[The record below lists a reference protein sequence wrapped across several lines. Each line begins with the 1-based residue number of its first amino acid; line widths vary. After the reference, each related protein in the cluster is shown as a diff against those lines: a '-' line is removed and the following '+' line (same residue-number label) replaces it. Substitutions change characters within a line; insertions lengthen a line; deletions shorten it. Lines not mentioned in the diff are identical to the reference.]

1 MIKKIGSWDLIELS
15 VDLFNISFILLL
27 LLLTFSNPSAVPAWQ
42 AHALKI
48 LIVLLLYPVVAYG
61 IKKIS
66 HELIHISLHIVLVV
80 GLYSFLFQA
89 VAPLQHIIHPGWM
102 DASVI
107 AMETMVFGSELSLY
121 LEQFTFP
128 LLTEWMMFA
137 YVIYVPLVP
146 VIAFIC
152 YFSEGIPHVDRCLL
166 TLVISYAVCFIGFV
180 IYPVATP
187 QFYMPEAY
195 QISLKG
201 WIFTWFGE
209 WIRENQHNPGGGLP
223 SPHTAASTVMLFFM
237 YKYNRTIFYI
247 LLPVIITLY
256 ISTAYARYHYI
267 SDAILGIIAAFVVY
281 GFTRRYVNRYTE
293 NYSG

>member
-1 MIKKIGSWDLIELS
+1 MLKKIESWDLIELS
-15 VDLFNISFILLL
+15 VDLFNISFTLLL
-27 LLLTFSNPSAVPAWQ
+27 LILTITNPSAVPAWQ
-42 AHALKI
+42 THALKI
-48 LIVLLLYPVVAYG
+48 LIVLLFYPVAAYG
-61 IKKIS
+61 IRRIS
-66 HELIHISLHIVLVV
+66 HELIHTSLHIALVV

-89 VAPLQHIIHPGWM
+89 IAPLQHIIHAGWM
-102 DASVI
+102 DSSVI
-107 AMETMVFGSELSLY
+107 AIETRVFGSELSLY
-121 LEQFTFP
+121 LDQFTFP

-152 YFSEGIPHVDRCLL
+152 YFSEGKPAAESYLL

-187 QFYMPEAY
+187 LFYMPEAY
-195 QISLKG
+195 QVRLDG
-201 WIFTWFGE
+201 WIFTWVGE

-281 GFTRRYVNRYTE
+281 GFTRRYINRIL
-293 NYSG
+293 G